1 MSSLCGGRFSRSGWP
16 CLPPKF
22 RLRHG
27 GQAEGEAYARVAFA
41 AEDVE
46 GLTASRYDAYAE
58 YGFADSWTV
67 TAKAETV
74 LFENNEDF
82 NAEGF
87 RATVRKELHRGDRF
101 VVSVEAGILDGAAF
115 GGAPDGCDT
124 TGAEARVGA
133 GWSGGF
139 EDDRE
144 WFAFADLARSA
155 HEGGCERDRLELGYG
170 SRVVGDVY
178 VVNQLWLERGSGN
191 ARSDKLETAIVW
203 RAGFAD
209 VSVACREELS
219 GRFDE
224 TGIVF
229 ALAKRF

>member
-1 MSSLCGGRFSRSGWP
+1 MRGAVFTFWAAMFAAKALAAPW
-16 CLPPKF
+16 
-22 RLRHG
+22 
-27 GQAEGEAYARVAFA
+27 GQADGETYARVSFA
-41 AEDVE
+41 AEEVE
-46 GLTASRYDAYAE
+46 GLTARRFDAYAE
-58 YGFADSWTV
+58 YGLADSWTV

-74 LFENNEDF
+74 LFDNNEDF

-87 RATVRKELHRGDRF
+87 RATVRKELYRGNRF
-101 VVSVEAGILDGAAF
+101 VVAVEGGVLNGAAF

-139 EDDRE
+139 EEERE
-144 WFAFADLARSA
+144 WFAFADLARRA

-170 SRVVGDVY
+170 SRVVGEVY
-178 VVNQLWLERGSGN
+178 LVNQLWLERGSGD
-191 ARSDKLETAIVW
+191 ARSDKLETALVW

-209 VSVACREELS
+209 VSVAYREELS

-229 ALAKRF
+229 AVAKRF

>member
-1 MSSLCGGRFSRSGWP
+1 MRGAVFTFGMAVFAVKASAAPW
-16 CLPPKF
+16 
-22 RLRHG
+22 
-27 GQAEGEAYARVAFA
+27 GQQKGETYARVAYA

-46 GLTASRYDAYAE
+46 GLSAHRYDAYAE
-58 YGFADSWTV
+58 HGFADSWTV

-74 LFENNEDF
+74 RFVDSEDF

-87 RATVRKELHRGDRF
+87 RATVRKELYRGDRF
-101 VVSVEAGILDGAAF
+101 VVSVEGGVLNGAAF

-139 EDDRE
+139 DEDRE
-144 WFAFADLARSA
+144 WFAFADLARRA

-178 VVNQLWLERGSGN
+178 VVNQLWLERGSED
-191 ARSDKLETAIVW
+191 ARSDKIETAIVW

-209 VSVACREELS
+209 VSLAYREELS

-229 ALAKRF
+229 AVAKRF